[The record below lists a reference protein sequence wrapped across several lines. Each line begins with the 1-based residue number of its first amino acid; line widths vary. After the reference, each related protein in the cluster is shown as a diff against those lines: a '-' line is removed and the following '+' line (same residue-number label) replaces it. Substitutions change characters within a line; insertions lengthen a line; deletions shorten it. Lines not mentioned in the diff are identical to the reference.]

1 MGSTQKI
8 VSGVVWSTIVN
19 IVNAVYGFVSI
30 PLLINYFGK
39 SEYGLIGLA
48 ISINIYLQLMDMGFN
63 STNIRFFSTWL
74 TDGKLEKVKKAFQ
87 TNMSFY
93 SIIGLVNATILLVIS
108 LFSKNIFNVT
118 TEQNVIL
125 RHLLYILSVS
135 AFCGWISSCFD
146 QIIKATENVAWIQIR
161 TLITKLLMIVV
172 LIVTIKLRLSIELY
186 YALTCLA
193 TLSIVP
199 MSINKIRKDLSF
211 VDFIPKFDK
220 TILKEIMPY
229 SLNIFSFSFFQFSFH
244 NLRTVFLGI
253 RGTMESITDYRI
265 LNSIIGIVVM
275 LGGAFISILLPS
287 TAKIVAKGDR
297 NAFYRVAYSGTK
309 YISILISFC
318 CFGMMTIGREV
329 LILYVGETYLY
340 LTLWFN
346 IWLLCTLGT
355 HNQAISSL
363 ILSGE
368 DIRAISYISIISSI
382 IGLFVCWILIPHYQI
397 GGTVIAYVIYTLL
410 QLLFFYLYYWP
421 KKMRINSWKVFT
433 EDFLP
438 YVILG
443 IIIYLLLQFIIPNNN
458 TPIVALIIKGGLFS
472 ICYLLGLFL
481 LINNEDRLFFENII
495 HRLNKSK

>member
-19 IVNAVYGFVSI
+19 IVNAVYGFISI
-30 PLLINYFGK
+30 PLLINHFGK
-39 SEYGLIGLA
+39 AEYGLIGLA
-48 ISINIYLQLMDMGFN
+48 MSINIYLQLMDMGFN

-74 TDGKLEKVKKAFQ
+74 VEGKLEKVQKAFQ
-87 TNMSFY
+87 SNMSLY
-93 SIIGLVNATILLVIS
+93 SIIGLVNVTILIFIS
-108 LFSKNIFNVT
+108 QFAEDIFNVT
-118 TEQNVIL
+118 TEQNIIL
-125 RHLLYILSVS
+125 KHLLYILSIS
-135 AFCGWISSCFD
+135 AFCGWISGCFD

-172 LIVTIKLRLSIELY
+172 LIATIKLRLSIELY

-193 TLSIVP
+193 TLTIVP
-199 MSINKIRKDLSF
+199 MSINKIRKDISF
-211 VDFIPKFDK
+211 IHFFPKIDK
-220 TILKEIMPY
+220 AVLKEIMPY

-265 LNSIIGIVVM
+265 LNSIIGLVVM

-297 NAFYRVAYSGTK
+297 DAFFRVAYSGTK

-329 LILYVGETYLY
+329 LTLYVGETYLY

-368 DIRAISYISIISSI
+368 NIRAISYISIFSSI
-382 IGLFVCWILIPHYQI
+382 IGLFSCWILIPHYQI

-421 KKMRINSWKVFT
+421 KKMRINSRKIFT
-433 EDFLP
+433 EDFMP
-438 YVILG
+438 YVLLG
-443 IIIYLLLQFIIPNNN
+443 IIIYLILQYLPNNN
-458 TPIVALIIKGGLFS
+458 TAIVALLIKGGLFS

-481 LINNEDRLFFENII
+481 LINKEDRMFFLNIL
-495 HRLNKSK
+495 HRLNKLK